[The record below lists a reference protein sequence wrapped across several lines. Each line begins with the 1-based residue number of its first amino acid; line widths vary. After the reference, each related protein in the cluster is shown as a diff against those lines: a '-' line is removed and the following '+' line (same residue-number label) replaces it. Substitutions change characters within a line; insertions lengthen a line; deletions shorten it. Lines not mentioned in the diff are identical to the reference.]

1 MCWHIEGKYLT
12 EEIYD
17 PEKTCLL
24 EREKQTEMHVKRV
37 FVSVVVLI
45 SGVMPTKAVAQ
56 DAESYV
62 SDVAPIL
69 SQHCAVCHRPGGIGP
84 FSLLD
89 YESARSRAS
98 LIADVTRNRVMPPWK
113 PVGPPAIFHA
123 ERRLSDDEINII
135 DSWFTNGAPEGTSS
149 SQAAAVVANDSWQLG
164 SPDLVV
170 TMPEPYALAAGSDD
184 VYRKFVLPVPVESP
198 RWVRAV
204 EIQPRS
210 DGAIHHAT
218 IRLDTSG
225 RARDLDA
232 DDPQPGYGGFMV
244 ESAQFPP
251 GHVLGWSPG
260 KRVTEQ
266 QEGLSWELATNVDF
280 VLQLHLLPG
289 AEELNVQP
297 EIGLYF
303 DDGPATLQPVSVILQ
318 SMTIDI
324 PPGDPEYVVLDAYRL
339 PVAIDLLAIYP
350 HAHYLGRQMQVTAT
364 PPDGMTQ
371 TLLRIDDWDFNWQ
384 DDYRYREPPHLPAGT
399 RIEMRYVYDNSANNP
414 KNPHSPPEQV
424 VFGPRSTDEMAQLL
438 LQTLPAGEEDRQV
451 LQQSLQLK
459 SARDEILGYQA
470 SVRRDPGDYES
481 RTGLAVRYLEVGQLD
496 AATDELREAIRLA
509 PEFSDAHYN
518 LGGVLQSQGSIYQ
531 AIAAYRQA
539 IAFDPT
545 YGEAHNNLGTLLEN
559 IGDRD
564 NAVAHY
570 RLAIQFQPRQAAAH
584 FNLANAL
591 MMGDRD
597 EVVLDEAVAELN
609 RAVELDPNYAEAH
622 NRLGALYVADGQLRT
637 GIAEY
642 RKALTIDP
650 SLVRALV
657 ELAWLLATGPES
669 GMRNA
674 VEALELVQ
682 RATPLLGEEHPVLLD
697 TLAAVYATNGR
708 FEEAVETA
716 RRAAE
721 LSRRT
726 PGFEA
731 RAALIERR
739 VGSYLAH
746 RPFRMPR

>member
-1 MCWHIEGKYLT
+1 M
-12 EEIYD
+12 
-17 PEKTCLL
+17 
-24 EREKQTEMHVKRV
+24 
-37 FVSVVVLI
+37 SVVVLV
-45 SGVMPTKAVAQ
+45 SGIMPTKAVAQ
-56 DAESYV
+56 NAESYV
-62 SDVAPIL
+62 SDIAPIL
-69 SQHCAVCHRPGGIGP
+69 SQHCVVCHRPGGIGP

-89 YESARSRAS
+89 YESVRSRAS
-98 LIADVTRNRVMPPWK
+98 LITDVTRNRVMPPWK
-113 PVGPPAIFHA
+113 PVGPPGIFHA

-135 DSWFTNGAPEGTSS
+135 GNWFRNGSPEGSS
-149 SQAAAVVANDSWQLG
+149 SSRAVAEVTNHAWQLG

-170 TMPEPYALAAGSDD
+170 TMPEPYSLAAGSND
-184 VYRKFVLPVPVESP
+184 VYRKFVLPVPMESP

-204 EIQPRS
+204 EIRPRS

-225 RARDLDA
+225 MARDLDA

-266 QEGLSWELATNVDF
+266 QDGLSWELATEVDL

-303 DDGPATLQPVSVILQ
+303 DDGPATLEPVSVILQ

-324 PPGDPEYVVLDAYRL
+324 APGDSEYVVIDAYRL
-339 PVAIDLLAIYP
+339 PVALDLLAIYP

-364 PPDGMTQ
+364 HPDGMVQ

-384 DDYRYREPPHLPAGT
+384 DEYRYREPPHLPART
-399 RIEMRYVYDNSANNP
+399 RIEMRYVYDNSANNS
-414 KNPHSPPEQV
+414 KNPHSPPAPV

-451 LQQSLQLK
+451 LQQSLRLK

-470 SVRRDPGDYES
+470 RVRRDPGDYES
-481 RTGLAVRYLEVGQLD
+481 RTGLAVRYLEVGQMD

-509 PEFSDAHYN
+509 PEFPDAHYN
-518 LGGVLQSQGSIYQ
+518 LGGVLQSQGATFQ

-545 YGEAHNNLGTLLEN
+545 YGEAHNNLGALLEN
-559 IGDRD
+559 IGDHA

-570 RLAIQFQPRQAAAH
+570 RLAIEFQPRLAAGH

-591 MMGDRD
+591 MIGSRD
-597 EVVLDEAVAELN
+597 DPAFDAAFDEAVAELN
-609 RAVELDPNYAEAH
+609 RAVELDPNYTEAH
-622 NRLGALYVADGQLRT
+622 SRLGGLYVGDGQLRE

-642 RKALTIDP
+642 RKALALDP
-650 SLVRALV
+650 SHVRALV
-657 ELAWLLATGPES
+657 ELAWLLATAPES

-674 VEALELVQ
+674 VEALELVR

-697 TLAAVYATNGR
+697 TLAAAYATNGR
-708 FEEAVETA
+708 FEEALETA

-721 LSRRT
+721 LSRLT

-731 RAALIERR
+731 RAALIEQRL
-739 VGSYLAH
+739 GSYLAH